1 MITYH
6 LKKKKK
12 KRRSLLVRTS
22 EKTLKSFK
30 KDMIEKMDNVFLATS
45 ESNADD
51 FKEYKDT
58 SLDWSWD
65 NIMDGS

>member
-1 MITYH
+1 M
-6 LKKKKK
+6 
-12 KRRSLLVRTS
+12 S
-22 EKTLKSFK
+22 EKSLKCFK
-30 KDMIEKMDNVFLATS
+30 KDMTEKMDDILLGVSNSTS
-45 ESNADD
+45 DD

>member
-1 MITYH
+1 
-6 LKKKKK
+6 
-12 KRRSLLVRTS
+12 
-22 EKTLKSFK
+22 
-30 KDMIEKMDNVFLATS
+30 MIEKMDNVFLATS

-65 NIMDGS
+65 SINGGVIDGKESKKFNT